1 MEIVKVNPAEFGLDE
16 AKANELTVGLK
27 PILDERTLLIER
39 FNEVKDLE
47 ITKENIPLFREL
59 RLKFQKNRTQG
70 INKWH
75 EKAKEVPLRMGQLLD
90 AIKRNENATNETHE
104 EYLEKA
110 EKHFENLE
118 KERIAKLKSER
129 EAELQQYCENVSLF
143 PLGEMTAEAYEQLL
157 NGQKL
162 AHAAKVEAERKA
174 AEEKLENERKERVLR
189 ERHLELAKY
198 AQFINLA
205 ELTLETTQEEF
216 EKLREN
222 AITSQSNYEAE
233 QARIKAEN
241 DRLKKEAEAKEATAK
256 KRGDEL
262 KPYIVFIRDYNELIS
277 ADEESYQ
284 KQFADIKKGAELQWE
299 EDAKQAKIK
308 AEAEAAEKKR
318 IEDAEKE
325 NARLA
330 KELAD
335 KKAEDEKAEADRLA
349 KIEADLA
356 MGDADKM
363 KQLAEDIEVLKTKYS
378 FKSKKHNAIYA
389 GVFEL
394 LTKVIG
400 YINDKSK

>member
-1 MEIVKVNPAEFGLDE
+1 MEKQLVVIENTQLLEVANKSGIELTKAQTYAMKFAPYMQKVNEVMEMASKINKTNPTAEDAKLARKYRLELVPNRTGAEKLKDAEKANLLIETNLIQSLFNVVKNTSQLTENELMEVEKYQERIEAE
-16 AKANELTVGLK
+16 AKAKLKAERENEL
-27 PILDERTLLIER
+27 
-39 FNEVKDLE
+39 
-47 ITKENIPLFREL
+47 
-59 RLKFQKNRTQG
+59 
-70 INKWH
+70 
-75 EKAKEVPLRMGQLLD
+75 
-90 AIKRNENATNETHE
+90 
-104 EYLEKA
+104 
-110 EKHFENLE
+110 
-118 KERIAKLKSER
+118 S
-129 EAELQQYCENVSLF
+129 QYCENVSMF

-174 AEEKLENERKERVLR
+174 AEKKAEEERKERVLR

-216 EKLREN
+216 EKMLEN

-241 DRLKKEAEAKEATAK
+241 DRLKKEAEEKEKA
-256 KRGDEL
+256 L
-262 KPYIVFIRDYNELIS
+262 
-277 ADEESYQ
+277 Q
-284 KQFADIKKGAELQWE
+284 AERQ
-299 EDAKQAKIK
+299 K
-308 AEAEAAEKKR
+308 AEAERKEAEAKAQKEREESERILQAERKAAQDKL
-318 IEDAEKE
+318 EKE
-325 NARLA
+325 QAEARRLA

-335 KKAEDEKAEADRLA
+335 KKAADEKAEADRLA

-363 KQLAEDIEVLKTKYS
+363 KQLAEDIEALKTKYS